1 MQELIESI
9 RYTNKEC
16 HSIMFNEGKFNEA
29 LEKEK
34 EQIINAYNQADL
46 DGYLQKTYPKYAEE
60 YYNKTYNQNQNNQK
74 YDGVKLKTFIRD
86 EADFQMPEK
95 EIEARNIIQD
105 LKDRYEKD

>member
-1 MQELIESI
+1 
-9 RYTNKEC
+9 
-16 HSIMFNEGKFNEA
+16 MFNEGKFNEA